1 MLGKIE
7 EKNKALQEKD
17 VVIQELIGL
26 MTKFK
31 SQISNQD
38 ELMKLLS
45 TYNNTSIRHW
55 ILLLLWTARD
65 FSTLSFFY
73 A

>member
-1 MLGKIE
+1 MMIKIE
-7 EKNKALQEKD
+7 EKNKSLQEKD
-17 VVIQELIGL
+17 VVIQELLTL

-45 TYNNTSIRHW
+45 TYNNTSIRH
-55 ILLLLWTARD
+55 
-65 FSTLSFFY
+65 
-73 A
+73 

>member
-1 MLGKIE
+1 MIIKIE
-7 EKNKALQEKD
+7 EKNKSLQEKD
-17 VVIQELIGL
+17 VVIQELLTL

-45 TYNNTSIRHW
+45 TYNNTSIRH
-55 ILLLLWTARD
+55 
-65 FSTLSFFY
+65 
-73 A
+73 

>member
-1 MLGKIE
+1 MLIKIE
-7 EKNKALQEKD
+7 EKTKTLQEKD
-17 VVIQELIGL
+17 VIIQELLAL

-45 TYNNTSIRHW
+45 TYSNTSIRH
-55 ILLLLWTARD
+55 
-65 FSTLSFFY
+65 
-73 A
+73 

>member
-1 MLGKIE
+1 MLVKIE

-17 VVIQELIGL
+17 TVIQELLSL

-31 SQISNQD
+31 NQVSNQD

-45 TYNNTSIRHW
+45 TYNNTSIRH
-55 ILLLLWTARD
+55 
-65 FSTLSFFY
+65 
-73 A
+73 

>member
-1 MLGKIE
+1 MLIKIE

-17 VVIQELIGL
+17 VIVQELLTL

-38 ELMKLLS
+38 ELMRLLS
-45 TYNNTSIRHW
+45 TYNNSSIRH
-55 ILLLLWTARD
+55 
-65 FSTLSFFY
+65 
-73 A
+73 

>member
-1 MLGKIE
+1 MLIKIE
-7 EKNKALQEKD
+7 EKTKTLQEKD
-17 VVIQELIGL
+17 VIIQELLTL

-45 TYNNTSIRHW
+45 TYSNTSIRH
-55 ILLLLWTARD
+55 
-65 FSTLSFFY
+65 
-73 A
+73 

>member
-1 MLGKIE
+1 MSIKIE
-7 EKNKALQEKD
+7 EKSKLLQEKD
-17 VVIQELIGL
+17 VVIQELLTL

-45 TYNNTSIRHW
+45 TYNNTSIRH
-55 ILLLLWTARD
+55 
-65 FSTLSFFY
+65 
-73 A
+73 

>member
-1 MLGKIE
+1 MLVKIE
-7 EKNKALQEKD
+7 EKTKALQEKD
-17 VVIQELIGL
+17 VVIQELLTL

-45 TYNNTSIRHW
+45 TYNNTSIRH
-55 ILLLLWTARD
+55 
-65 FSTLSFFY
+65 
-73 A
+73 

>member
-1 MLGKIE
+1 MTIKIE
-7 EKNKALQEKD
+7 EKTKALQEKD
-17 VVIQELIGL
+17 TIIQELLTL

-45 TYNNTSIRHW
+45 TYNNTSIR
-55 ILLLLWTARD
+55 R
-65 FSTLSFFY
+65 
-73 A
+73 

>member
-17 VVIQELIGL
+17 VVIQELLSL

-31 SQISNQD
+31 NQVSNQD

-45 TYNNTSIRHW
+45 TYNNTSIRH
-55 ILLLLWTARD
+55 
-65 FSTLSFFY
+65 
-73 A
+73 